1 MLAQITIAFLVG
13 LLVGSGFPF
22 TPFLCIGFLLL
33 TAIVLVGLERSGWL
47 HSRHSSMLY
56 AGLLVGLL
64 YWTVFAWLSTPVS
77 LHRLAGNAPLP
88 ITGRITE
95 PVHYAPGRASFHLTV
110 SQLGNAPADR
120 HRDGTLRITW
130 REPGRDLKQGDLV
143 TLTARIHPPSGQ
155 VNPGGFDYATYLIR
169 HGVDATASVSGP
181 DAVRWLG
188 STNGLTRWA
197 LWRTVDEWR
206 DRIRNAAVASLR
218 DPARGIYLGII
229 VGQPGYL
236 TAEVRDA
243 FMATGTVH
251 ILSISGSHL
260 GLVGLLS
267 FFLIRHTCRRLPA
280 QWLLG
285 LSRHITS
292 TRIAALGTVIP
303 VTIYALLA
311 GAEVATVRSWIMI
324 VVFLLSVWL
333 GRQEHLLLS
342 LACAAFLI
350 ALHDPRA
357 LYDISFQLSY
367 CSVLA
372 IALVIRRPSDESGE
386 HLPPSRSIRKRLED
400 WLTTYAWITGGITLA
415 TLPLVAYHF
424 NQVAWLGLVAN
435 LVVVPLAGLLL
446 VPLGLGSAL
455 WVAATG
461 NATLPGTFLNQAGMD
476 FLSDLVHMLARLP
489 GAEWHVASP
498 TLISIVLFYGLLIMA
513 ISLPA
518 HHRVRLIC
526 FTGAIILVAWW
537 VWSPR
542 MWGQD
547 GSLRVTFLDVGQGDA
562 TVIELPD
569 GETVLIDAGTRHET
583 WDMGR
588 SVVAPYLWDRSIFRL
603 DHVIATHPQ
612 LDHIGGLASVLRHF
626 PVGHYWSNGLTRQEL
641 FYQELQRALRHQGL
655 SESIAVEGEEILATG
670 TCRLSVLNPAVGEQP
685 QLSAPTNIGTLLNNQ
700 SVVTKL
706 LCGPH
711 SFLFAADAE
720 AQTLSRMAKTDVS
733 ASARIV
739 KVPHHGA
746 NSSLDEQWIRHV
758 APEIAVIS
766 VGDRNPYG
774 HPTQAVLRAYE
785 QQGSRIFRT
794 DRDGAVSIA
803 ARLSSP
809 LFELSRARAT
819 EFRPIRFG
827 ASMFHDEW
835 LNWGRLR
842 CQMGRA

>member
-1 MLAQITIAFLVG
+1 MLAHFTVAFLVG
-13 LLVGSGFPF
+13 LVVGSYFPF
-22 TPFLCIGFLLL
+22 TPLLCIGFLLL
-33 TAIVLVGLERSGWL
+33 TAIALMGLERFGRL
-47 HSRHSSMLY
+47 HSRHGAILY
-56 AGLLVGLL
+56 GSLLVGLL
-64 YWTVFAWLSTPVS
+64 YWTVFAWLSAPVP
-77 LHRLAGNAPLP
+77 LHRLAGNTPIP

-95 PVHYAPGRASFHLTV
+95 PVHYTPGRASFHLTV
-110 SQLGNAPADR
+110 SQLGDATAE
-120 HRDGTLRITW
+120 HRRGGILRVTW
-130 REPGRDLKQGDLV
+130 REPGRDLTQGDLV
-143 TLTARIHPPSGQ
+143 MFTARIHPPSGH

-169 HGVDATASVSGP
+169 HGVDATTSVSGP

-188 STNGLTRWA
+188 STSGLTRWT
-197 LWRTVDEWR
+197 LWRTIDEWR

-236 TAEVRDA
+236 SAEVRDA

-267 FFLIRHTCRRLPA
+267 FFLIRHTCHRLPA

-285 LSRHITS
+285 LSRYITS
-292 TRIAALGTVIP
+292 TRIAALGTVVP
-303 VTIYALLA
+303 VTVYALLA

-333 GRQEHLLLS
+333 GRQERLLLS
-342 LACAAFLI
+342 LACAALLI

-372 IALVIRRPSDESGE
+372 IALVIRRPQEESGE
-386 HLPPSRSIRKRLED
+386 GLPPPRRILARLKD
-400 WLTTYAWITGGITLA
+400 WLTTYVWITGGITLA

-424 NQVAWLGLVAN
+424 NQVAWLGLASN
-435 LVVVPLAGLLL
+435 LVVVPLVGLLL

-461 NATLPGTFLNQAGMD
+461 STTLPAASLNQTGFD

-489 GAEWHVASP
+489 QAEWHVASP
-498 TLISIVLFYGLLIMA
+498 TLLSIVLFYGLLIMA
-513 ISLPA
+513 IGLQA

-526 FTGAIILVAWW
+526 LAGVLLLAGWW
-537 VWSPR
+537 IWSPR
-542 MWGQD
+542 LWGQD

-583 WDMGR
+583 LDMGR
-588 SVVAPYLWDRSIFRL
+588 SVVAPYLWDQGIFRL

-612 LDHIGGLASVLRHF
+612 LDHVGGLPAILRHF
-626 PVGHYWSNGLTRQEL
+626 PVGRYWSNGLTRQEP
-641 FYQELQRALRHQGL
+641 FYQELQRAARQQGL
-655 SESIAVEGEEILATG
+655 SESIALEGQTILAQEP
-670 TCRLSVLNPAVGEQP
+670 CRLSVLNPAAGEQAP
-685 QLSAPTNIGTLLNNQ
+685 LPTPTNIGTLLNNQ

-706 LCGPH
+706 VCGSH
-711 SFLFAADAE
+711 SFLFTADAE
-720 AQTLSRMAKTDVS
+720 AQTLARLAKTDTS
-733 ASARIV
+733 AGARV
-739 KVPHHGA
+739 LKVPHHGA
-746 NSSLDEQWIRHV
+746 NSSLNEQWIGRV

-766 VGDRNPYG
+766 VGGRNPYG
-774 HPTQAVLRAYE
+774 HPMQSVLEAYQ

-809 LFELSRARAT
+809 MIEISRARDARL
-819 EFRPIRFG
+819 RPVRTG

-835 LNWGRLR
+835 LNWTRWWR
-842 CQMGRA
+842 QMDRV

>member
-1 MLAQITIAFLVG
+1 MLAHFTVAFLLG
-13 LLVGSGFPF
+13 LVVGSCFPF
-22 TPFLCIGFLLL
+22 TPLLCIGFLLL
-33 TAIVLVGLERSGWL
+33 TAVALMALERFGRL
-47 HSRHSSMLY
+47 HSRHGAILY
-56 AGLLVGLL
+56 GSLLIGLL
-64 YWTVFAWLSTPVS
+64 YWTVYAWLSAPVP
-77 LHRLAGNAPLP
+77 LHLPAGNTPIP

-110 SQLGNAPADR
+110 GQLGDATAE
-120 HRDGTLRITW
+120 HRRGGILRVTW
-130 REPGRDLKQGDLV
+130 REPGRDLTQGDLV
-143 TLTARIHPPSGQ
+143 MLTARIHPPSGH

-188 STNGLTRWA
+188 STSGLTRWT
-197 LWRTVDEWR
+197 LWRTIDEWR

-236 TAEVRDA
+236 SAEVRDA

-285 LSRHITS
+285 LSRYITS
-292 TRIAALGTVIP
+292 TRIAALGTVVP
-303 VTIYALLA
+303 VTVYALLA

-333 GRQEHLLLS
+333 GRQERLLLS
-342 LACAAFLI
+342 LACAALLI
-350 ALHDPRA
+350 TLHDPRA

-372 IALVIRRPSDESGE
+372 IALAIRRPQEESGE
-386 HLPPSRSIRKRLED
+386 GIPPPRRILGRIGD

-424 NQVAWLGLVAN
+424 NQVAWLGLASN
-435 LVVVPLAGLLL
+435 LVVVPLVGLLL

-461 NATLPGTFLNQAGMD
+461 STTLPAASLNQTGFD

-489 GAEWHVASP
+489 QAEWHVASP
-498 TLISIVLFYGLLIMA
+498 TLLSIVLFYGLLIMA
-513 ISLPA
+513 ISLQA
-518 HHRVRLIC
+518 HHRARLIC
-526 FTGAIILVAWW
+526 LAGILLLAGWW
-537 VWSPR
+537 IWSPR
-542 MWGQD
+542 LWGQD

-583 WDMGR
+583 LDMGR
-588 SVVAPYLWDRSIFRL
+588 SVVAPYLWDRGIFRL
-603 DHVIATHPQ
+603 DHVLATHPQ
-612 LDHIGGLASVLRHF
+612 LDHVGGLPAVLRHF
-626 PVGHYWSNGLTRQEL
+626 PVGRYWSNGLARQEP
-641 FYQELQRALRHQGL
+641 FYQELQRATRQQGL
-655 SESIAVEGEEILATG
+655 SESVALEGQTILATG
-670 TCRLSVLNPAVGEQP
+670 PCRLSVLNPAAGEQA
-685 QLSAPTNIGTLLNNQ
+685 QLPAPTNIGALLNNQ

-706 LCGPH
+706 VCGPH
-711 SFLFAADAE
+711 SFLFTADAE
-720 AQTLSRMAKTDVS
+720 AQTLARLAKTDTSDGTRVL
-733 ASARIV
+733 

-746 NSSLDEQWIRHV
+746 NSSLNEQWIGRV
-758 APEIAVIS
+758 APEVAVIS
-766 VGDRNPYG
+766 VGNRNPYG
-774 HPTQAVLRAYE
+774 HPTQAVLQAYR

-809 LFELSRARAT
+809 VIEISRSRDARL
-819 EFRPIRFG
+819 RPVRTG

-842 CQMGRA
+842 RQMDRA